1 MVKEI
6 LTLIRSLANHTGVIM
21 IDFHRYVFC
30 FALTLGLSF
39 VCISNINGQQPE
51 DLKLVPGNAVAAVH
65 MDLAKLWQSESMKEM
80 RDLLKKAGPKALIEL
95 EKRFVPDP
103 TTVRTIS
110 GFVMFPKIP
119 GSPPEFAF
127 LISLKNPVEEKALF
141 LSAMPDGET
150 IKKDGINMQVKDGIG
165 LILMNQGRLIAVGSP
180 SLLPTLG
187 KNTAPA
193 KGEFAGFLKGNAPG
207 LINAAINFE
216 PIPKEVFTI
225 APPPFNSLVNG
236 IQYMEAGIA
245 VEKTIRL
252 STRYTYEK
260 EEQAKAALETIK
272 EFAKMGLAQ
281 LEEPRKEVEKRVFPK
296 DQVGAN
302 PLTDLPEFLAAMVGL
317 AILNEAEYLLKN
329 PPIVLAG
336 TSLKADY
343 TTPQISS
350 NALIPTTAIAIGMML
365 PAVAKVRE
373 SAQRISSM
381 NNLKQI
387 GLAMHIYHDTYNGF
401 PAAAI
406 CDKKSGKPLLSWR
419 VSILPFIEQDALYK
433 QFKLDEPWDSEHNLK
448 LAKNM
453 PKVYFHPKAN
463 KPGDDKTHYRLF
475 YGKGAAFELNK
486 TSTIATIA
494 DGTSN
499 TIMVVESEEPVVWTN
514 PNDFA
519 FDPTKALPKML
530 NIDGK
535 FSATYCDGS
544 VRTFK
549 LPIDPD
555 TLKLLLQKNDG
566 KPIPQVP

>member
-1 MVKEI
+1 M
-6 LTLIRSLANHTGVIM
+6 NH
-21 IDFHRYVFC
+21 FSKSVFG
-30 FALTLGLSF
+30 FVLSISF
-39 VCISNINGQQPE
+39 ICISNVVAQQPE
-51 DLKLVPGNAVAAVH
+51 DLKLVPGNAVLAVH
-65 MDLAKLWQSESMKEM
+65 MDLAKLWQSESMKDM
-80 RDLLKKAGPKALIEL
+80 RELLNKAGPKALIEL

-103 TTVRTIS
+103 TTVETVT
-110 GFVMFPKIP
+110 GFVMFPKNP

-127 LISLKNPVEEKALF
+127 LISLKKPVEEKALF

-150 IKKDGINMQVKDGIG
+150 IKKDGINMVVKDDIG
-165 LILMNQGRLIAVGSP
+165 LILMNQGKLIAVGAP

-193 KGEFAGFLKGNAPG
+193 KGDFARFLKGNAAG

-216 PIPKEVFTI
+216 PIPKEVFAS

-236 IQYMEAGIA
+236 MQYMEAGIA

-252 STRYTYEK
+252 STTITYEK
-260 EEQAKAALETIK
+260 EEQAKAALKTVK
-272 EFAKMGLAQ
+272 EFAKMGLSE
-281 LEEPRKEVEKRVFPK
+281 LKEPRKEVEKRVFPK
-296 DQVGAN
+296 DQVGPN
-302 PLTDLPEFLAAMVGL
+302 PLTDLPEFLAALAGL
-317 AILNEAEYLLKN
+317 AIINEAENLLKN
-329 PPIVLAG
+329 PPITLAG

-365 PAVAKVRE
+365 PAVQKVRE
-373 SAQRISSM
+373 ASQRISSM

-387 GLAMHIYHDTYNGF
+387 ALAMANYEATFGAF

-406 CDKKSGKPLLSWR
+406 CDKKTGKPLLSWR
-419 VSILPFIEQDALYK
+419 VSILQYIEEDALYK

-463 KPGDDKTHYRLF
+463 KPGDNKTHYRLF

-486 TSTIATIA
+486 GFSMGAIANM
-494 DGTSN
+494 DGLSN
-499 TIMVVESEEPVVWTN
+499 TLMVVEAEEPVVWTN
-514 PNDFA
+514 PNDLA
-519 FDPTKALPKML
+519 FDPTKALSKML
-530 NIDGK
+530 SIDGK
-535 FSATYCDGS
+535 FSAAYCDGS

-549 LPIDPD
+549 MPIDPEI
-555 TLKLLLQKNDG
+555 LKLLIQKNDG
-566 KPIPQVP
+566 KLIPEVP

>member
-1 MVKEI
+1 M
-6 LTLIRSLANHTGVIM
+6 NH
-21 IDFHRYVFC
+21 FSKSVFG
-30 FALTLGLSF
+30 FVLSISF
-39 VCISNINGQQPE
+39 ICISNVVAQQPE
-51 DLKLVPGNAVAAVH
+51 DLKLVPGNAVLAVH
-65 MDLAKLWQSESMKEM
+65 MDLAKLWQSESMKDM
-80 RDLLKKAGPKALIEL
+80 RELLNKAGPKALIEL

-103 TTVRTIS
+103 TTVETVT
-110 GFVMFPKIP
+110 GFVMFPKNP

-127 LISLKNPVEEKALF
+127 LISLKKPVEEKALF

-150 IKKDGINMQVKDGIG
+150 IKKDGINMVVKDDIG
-165 LILMNQGRLIAVGSP
+165 LILMNQGKLIAVGAP

-193 KGEFAGFLKGNAPG
+193 KGDFARFLKGNAAG

-216 PIPKEVFTI
+216 PIPKEVFAS
-225 APPPFNSLVNG
+225 APTPFNSLVNG
-236 IQYMEAGIA
+236 MQYMEAGIA

-252 STRYTYEK
+252 STTITYEK
-260 EEQAKAALETIK
+260 EEQAKAALKTVK
-272 EFAKMGLAQ
+272 EFAKMGLSE
-281 LEEPRKEVEKRVFPK
+281 LKEPRKEVEKRVFPK

-302 PLTDLPEFLAAMVGL
+302 PLTDLPEFLAALAGL
-317 AILNEAEYLLKN
+317 AIINEAENLLKN
-329 PPIVLAG
+329 PPITLAG

-350 NALIPTTAIAIGMML
+350 NALIPTTAIAIGMMQ
-365 PAVAKVRE
+365 PAVQKVRE
-373 SAQRISSM
+373 ASQRISSM

-387 GLAMHIYHDTYNGF
+387 ALAMANYEATFGAF

-406 CDKKSGKPLLSWR
+406 CDKKTGKPLLSWR
-419 VSILPFIEQDALYK
+419 VSILQYIEEDALYK

-463 KPGDDKTHYRLF
+463 KPGDNKTHYRLF

-486 TSTIATIA
+486 GFSMGAIANM
-494 DGTSN
+494 DGLSN
-499 TIMVVESEEPVVWTN
+499 TLMVVEAEEPVVWTN
-514 PNDFA
+514 PNDLA

-530 NIDGK
+530 SIDGK
-535 FSATYCDGS
+535 FSAAYCDGS

-549 LPIDPD
+549 MPIDPEI
-555 TLKLLLQKNDG
+555 LKLLIQKNDG
-566 KPIPQVP
+566 KLIPEVP

>member
-1 MVKEI
+1 M
-6 LTLIRSLANHTGVIM
+6 NH
-21 IDFHRYVFC
+21 FSKSVFG
-30 FALTLGLSF
+30 FVLSISF
-39 VCISNINGQQPE
+39 ICISNVVAQQPE
-51 DLKLVPGNAVAAVH
+51 DLKLVPGNAVLAVH
-65 MDLAKLWQSESMKEM
+65 MDLAKLWQSESMKDM
-80 RDLLKKAGPKALIEL
+80 RELLNKAGPKALIEL

-103 TTVRTIS
+103 TTVETVT
-110 GFVMFPKIP
+110 GFVMFPKNP

-127 LISLKNPVEEKALF
+127 LISLKKPVEEKALF

-150 IKKDGINMQVKDGIG
+150 IKKDGINMVVKDDIG
-165 LILMNQGRLIAVGSP
+165 LILMNQGKLIAVGAP

-193 KGEFAGFLKGNAPG
+193 KGDFARFLKGNAAG

-216 PIPKEVFTI
+216 PIPKEVFAS

-236 IQYMEAGIA
+236 MQYMEAGIA

-252 STRYTYEK
+252 STTITYEK
-260 EEQAKAALETIK
+260 EEQAKAALKTVK
-272 EFAKMGLAQ
+272 EFAKMGLSE
-281 LEEPRKEVEKRVFPK
+281 LKEPRKEVEKRVFPK

-302 PLTDLPEFLAAMVGL
+302 PLTDLPEFLAALAGL
-317 AILNEAEYLLKN
+317 AIINEAENLLKN
-329 PPIVLAG
+329 PPITLAG

-365 PAVAKVRE
+365 PAVQKVRE
-373 SAQRISSM
+373 ASQRISSM

-387 GLAMHIYHDTYNGF
+387 ALAMANYEATFGAF

-406 CDKKSGKPLLSWR
+406 CDKKTGKPLLSWR
-419 VSILPFIEQDALYK
+419 VSILQYIEEDALYK

-463 KPGDDKTHYRLF
+463 KPGDNKTHYRLF

-486 TSTIATIA
+486 GFSMGAIANM
-494 DGTSN
+494 DGLSN
-499 TIMVVESEEPVVWTN
+499 TLMVVEAEEPVVWTN
-514 PNDFA
+514 PNDLA

-530 NIDGK
+530 SIDGK
-535 FSATYCDGS
+535 FSAAYCDGS

-549 LPIDPD
+549 MPIDPEI
-555 TLKLLLQKNDG
+555 LKLLIQKNDG
-566 KPIPQVP
+566 KFIPEVP